1 VLYDL
6 SSTYFEGRHCPLAHI
21 GYSRDGR
28 RGSLQVEFGLTTDAE
43 GRPIAVEVFAGNTAD
58 PATVA
63 SEVERIKERFKLVDV
78 VLVGDRGM
86 LTSARIKA
94 IEAHGGIA
102 WLSCLRSPQIQ
113 ALVQSKELQLGIFDV
128 RNLAEIQSRDFPGE
142 RLVVCKNPLLAQ
154 QRARQR
160 EELLQATEIEL
171 EKVATQVVAGRLRA
185 AGAIGERVGRVI
197 QPYKVSKHFLR
208 EIADGKFSFAR
219 DQLSIDAEAALD
231 GIYVIRTNVDAH
243 RLSGAEAVRA
253 YKRLTAAERAFRGM
267 KTNDLQVRPVRHYL
281 ERRVRAHIF
290 LCMLAYYVQWHLE
303 RAWAP
308 LLFRDEDKPFAKD
321 PVIPA
326 RRSLAA
332 SQKARTAQL
341 PDGTPAHSLR
351 TLLEQMA
358 TLVKCR
364 VRIGALADSA
374 TFDRLSQPTPLHSR
388 ALALLGL
395 TSNTL

>member
-1 VLYDL
+1 
-6 SSTYFEGRHCPLAHI
+6 
-21 GYSRDGR
+21 
-28 RGSLQVEFGLTTDAE
+28 
-43 GRPIAVEVFAGNTAD
+43 
-58 PATVA
+58 
-63 SEVERIKERFKLVDV
+63 
-78 VLVGDRGM
+78 
-86 LTSARIKA
+86 
-94 IEAHGGIA
+94 
-102 WLSCLRSPQIQ
+102 
-113 ALVQSKELQLGIFDV
+113 
-128 RNLAEIQSRDFPGE
+128 
-142 RLVVCKNPLLAQ
+142 
-154 QRARQR
+154 
-160 EELLQATEIEL
+160 
-171 EKVATQVVAGRLRA
+171 
-185 AGAIGERVGRVI
+185 
-197 QPYKVSKHFLR
+197 
-208 EIADGKFSFAR
+208 
-219 DQLSIDAEAALD
+219 
-231 GIYVIRTNVDAH
+231 
-243 RLSGAEAVRA
+243 
-253 YKRLTAAERAFRGM
+253 M

-321 PVIPA
+321 PVVPA

-332 SQKARTAQL
+332 SQKARTGQL